1 MTDRLSSYGY
11 AFQIKVITGLLVDRG
26 FLQQISDIM
35 IPSYFESDANN
46 WIVETIL
53 EYFNEYKASPTL
65 EVMKVKLEK
74 VEHELL
80 KTQVVEHLKDAWKY
94 TEATDLQYIKDQA
107 LDFCKNQE
115 IKRAILASV
124 ELLKNGDYEGIKHAV
139 DDALKAGADKDIG
152 HDYMIEIDE
161 RYTDAVRDVQPTPW
175 DVINELTDGGL
186 GKGELGVMVAPAG
199 IGKSWALM
207 NVGADLIKK
216 GKTVVHYT
224 LELNEAYVGLRYD
237 SVITGI
243 ANQNLKHYKEDIKEQ
258 LSKIKGELI
267 IKHYPTKSVGVMG
280 IRAHIEK
287 CIMQGKKPDVVIVD
301 YADLLRGHGQEK
313 RHELEGIYED
323 LRGMAG
329 EYEIPV
335 WTASQAN
342 RSALE
347 EDVIDAS
354 KISESYGKVMVADFV
369 LSLSRKVADKLAG
382 TGRWHVIKNR
392 FGPDGITLPSK
403 MNTSNGQFHIYAE
416 TSIGGKDTQKQMD
429 GGNELTR
436 KLLAR
441 KYQEIS
447 HDASMVDK
455 GSMLDGFE

>member
-11 AFQIKVITGLLVDRG
+11 AFQIKVITGLLVDKS
-26 FLQQISDIM
+26 FLQQISDILS
-35 IPSYFESDANN
+35 PKYFESDANN
-46 WIVETIL
+46 WIVTTIL
-53 EYFNEYKASPTL
+53 DYQREYNASPTL

-74 VEHELL
+74 VEQDVL
-80 KTQVVEHLKDAWKY
+80 KEQVIGHLKDAWKY
-94 TEATDLQYIKDQA
+94 TESSDLPYIKDQA
-107 LDFCKNQE
+107 MDFCKNQE
-115 IKRAILASV
+115 IKKAIMSSV
-124 ELLKNGDYEGIKHAV
+124 ELLQNGDYDGIKATV
-139 DDALKAGADKDIG
+139 DAALKAGADKDIG
-152 HDYMIEIDE
+152 HDYMVDIDA
-161 RYTDAVRDVQPTPW
+161 RYTDAVRFVQPTPW

-207 NVGADLIKK
+207 NVGAHLIKQ

-243 ANQNLKHYKEDIKEQ
+243 ANQNLKHYQEDIKAT

-287 CIMQGKKPDVVIVD
+287 CIMQDKKPDVIIVE

-354 KISESYGKVMVADFV
+354 KVSESYGKVMVADFV
-369 LSLSRKVADKLAG
+369 LSLSRKVQDKLAG

-403 MNTSNGQFHIYAE
+403 MNTSNGQFNIYTD
-416 TSIGGKDTQKQMD
+416 TSIGGKETQKQMD
-429 GGNELTR
+429 GGDNLAR
-436 KLLAR
+436 KMLAR
-441 KYQEIS
+441 KYQETQG
-447 HDASMVDK
+447 DSMV
-455 GSMLDGFE
+455 GFE

>member
-11 AFQIKVITGLLVDRG
+11 AFQIKVITSLLTDKS
-26 FLQQISDIM
+26 FLEQISDIM
-35 IPSYFESDANN
+35 VSSYFESDANS
-46 WIVETIL
+46 WIIDTIL
-53 EYFNEYKASPTL
+53 EYHKEYKSSPTL

-74 VEHELL
+74 VDHDVL
-80 KTQVVEHLKDAWKY
+80 KEQIIQHLKDAWKF
-94 TEATDLQYIKDQA
+94 TESTDLDYIKDQA

-124 ELLKNGDYEGIKHAV
+124 ELLKNGDYEGIKAKV
-139 DDALKAGADKDIG
+139 DGALKAGADKDIG
-152 HDYMIEIDE
+152 HDYMTSIEE
-161 RYTDAVRDVQPTPW
+161 RYTDAVRDVQATPW
-175 DVINELTDGGL
+175 EVINELTDGGL

-207 NVGADLIKK
+207 NVGADAVKK
-216 GKTVVHYT
+216 GKTVLHYT

-243 ANQNLKHYKEDIKEQ
+243 ANQNLKHYQEDIKDQ
-258 LSKIKGELI
+258 LSKLKGELI
-267 IKHYPTKSVGVMG
+267 IKHYPTKTVSVMG
-280 IRAHIEK
+280 IRSHVEK
-287 CIMQGKKPDVVIVD
+287 CIMQGKTPDVIIVD

-347 EDVIDAS
+347 EDIIDAS

-369 LSLSRKVADKLAG
+369 LSLSRKVQDKLSG

-416 TSIGGKDTQKQMD
+416 TSVGGKETQKQMD

-447 HDASMVDK
+447 NE
-455 GSMLDGFE
+455 GFE

>member
-1 MTDRLSSYGY
+1 MKDRLSSYGY
-11 AFQIKVITGLLVDRG
+11 AFQIKVITSLLTDKS
-26 FLQQISDIM
+26 FLQQISDILN
-35 IPSYFESDANN
+35 PKYFESEAND

-53 EYFNEYKASPTL
+53 DYQKEYNASPTL
-65 EVMKVKLEK
+65 EVMKVKMEK
-74 VEHELL
+74 VDHDVL
-80 KTQVVEHLKDAWKY
+80 KEQIVAHLKDAWKF
-94 TEATDLQYIKDQA
+94 TESTDLEYIKDQA
-107 LDFCKNQE
+107 MDFCRNQE
-115 IKRAILASV
+115 IKKAILSSV
-124 ELLKNGDYEGIKHAV
+124 ELLKNGEYEEIKATV
-139 DDALKAGADKDIG
+139 DNALKAGADKDIG
-152 HDYMIEIDE
+152 HDYMTSIDE
-161 RYTDAVRDVQPTPW
+161 RYTEAVRHVQPTPW
-175 DVINELTDGGL
+175 EVINELTDGGL

-207 NVGADLIKK
+207 NVGADAVKK
-216 GKTVVHYT
+216 GKTVLHYT

-243 ANQNLKHYKEDIKEQ
+243 ANQNLKHYQEDIKEQ
-258 LSKIKGELI
+258 LSKLKGELI
-267 IKHYPTKSVGVMG
+267 IKHYPTKSVSVMG
-280 IRAHIEK
+280 IRAHVEK
-287 CIMQGKKPDVVIVD
+287 CIMQDKKPDVIIVD

-354 KISESYGKVMVADFV
+354 KVSESYGKVMVADFV
-369 LSLSRKVADKLAG
+369 LSLSRKVQDKLAG

-403 MNTSNGQFHIYAE
+403 MNTSNGQFHIYTD
-416 TSIGGKDTQKQMD
+416 TSIGGKETQKQMD
-429 GGNELTR
+429 NGNEMAR
-436 KLLAR
+436 QMLAR
-441 KYQEIS
+441 KYQETQNE
-447 HDASMVDK
+447 
-455 GSMLDGFE
+455 GFE

>member
-1 MTDRLSSYGY
+1 MTDKLSSYGY
-11 AFQIKVITGLLVDRG
+11 AFQIKVITALLVDKS

-35 IPSYFESDANN
+35 LPSYFESDANS
-46 WIVETIL
+46 WIIETIL
-53 EYFNEYKASPTL
+53 EYHKEYKSSPTL
-65 EVMKVKLEK
+65 EVMKVKLDK
-74 VEHELL
+74 VDHEVL
-80 KTQVVEHLKDAWKY
+80 KEQIISHLKDAWKY
-94 TEATDLQYIKDQA
+94 TESPDIEYIKDQA
-107 LDFCKNQE
+107 MDFCKNQE
-115 IKRAILASV
+115 IKKAILSSV
-124 ELLKNGDYEGIKHAV
+124 ELLKQGDYDGIKARV
-139 DDALKAGADKDIG
+139 DGALKAGADKDIG
-152 HDYMIEIDE
+152 HNYMTSIDE
-161 RYTDAVRDVQPTPW
+161 RYTEAVRDVQPTPW
-175 DVINELTDGGL
+175 EVINELTDGGL

-207 NVGADLIKK
+207 NVGAHLVKQ
-216 GKTVVHYT
+216 GKTVLHYT
-224 LELNEAYVGLRYD
+224 LELNQAYVGLRYD

-243 ANQNLKHYKEDIKEQ
+243 ANQNLKHYQEDIKEQ
-258 LSKIKGELI
+258 ISKLTGELI
-267 IKHYPTKSVGVMG
+267 IKHYPTKSVSVMG
-280 IRAHIEK
+280 IRAHVEK
-287 CIMQGKKPDVVIVD
+287 CIMQDKKPDVIVVD

-329 EYEIPV
+329 EYDIPV

-403 MNTSNGQFHIYAE
+403 MNTSNGQFHLYAE
-416 TSIGGKDTQKQMD
+416 TSVGGKDTQKQMD

-441 KYQEIS
+441 KFKEIS
-447 HDASMVDK
+447 NE
-455 GSMLDGFE
+455 GFE

>member
-11 AFQIKVITGLLVDRG
+11 AFQIKVITSLLVDKS
-26 FLQQISDIM
+26 FLQQISDILS
-35 IPSYFESDANN
+35 PKYFESDANE
-46 WIVETIL
+46 WIVSTIL
-53 EYFNEYKASPTL
+53 EYQKEYNASPTL

-74 VEHELL
+74 VEHDVL
-80 KTQVVEHLKDAWKY
+80 KDQVVAHLKDAWKY
-94 TEATDLQYIKDQA
+94 TDSTDLEYIKDQA
-107 LDFCKNQE
+107 MDFCKNQE
-115 IKRAILASV
+115 IKKAILGSV
-124 ELLKNGDYEGIKHAV
+124 ELLKHGQYDEIKATV
-139 DDALKAGADKDIG
+139 DNALKAGADKNIG
-152 HDYMIEIDE
+152 HDYMTDIDE
-161 RYTDAVRDVQPTPW
+161 RYTEAVRFVQETPW
-175 DVINELTDGGL
+175 EVINELTDGGL

-207 NVGADLIKK
+207 NVGAHLVKK

-243 ANQNLKHYKEDIKEQ
+243 ANQNLKHYQEDIKEQ
-258 LSKIKGELI
+258 LSKLKGELI
-267 IKHYPTKSVGVMG
+267 IKHYPTKSVSVMG
-280 IRAHIEK
+280 IRAHVEK
-287 CIMQGKKPDVVIVD
+287 CIMQDKKPDVIIVD

-329 EYEIPV
+329 EYEIPL

-347 EDVIDAS
+347 EDIIDAS

-403 MNTSNGQFHIYAE
+403 MNTSNGQFHLYAE
-416 TSIGGKDTQKQMD
+416 TSVGGKDTQKQMD

-447 HDASMVDK
+447 NE
-455 GSMLDGFE
+455 GFE

>member
-1 MTDRLSSYGY
+1 MKDRLSSYGY
-11 AFQIKVITGLLVDRG
+11 AFQIKVITSLLTDKS
-26 FLQQISDIM
+26 FLQQISDIL
-35 IPSYFESDANN
+35 IPNYFESEANN

-53 EYFNEYKASPTL
+53 EYQKEYNASPTL
-65 EVMKVKLEK
+65 EVMKVKMEK
-74 VEHELL
+74 VDHDVL
-80 KTQVVEHLKDAWKY
+80 KEQIVAHLKDAWKF
-94 TEATDLQYIKDQA
+94 TESTDLEYIKDQA
-107 LDFCKNQE
+107 MDFCRNQE
-115 IKRAILASV
+115 IKKAILSSV
-124 ELLKNGDYEGIKHAV
+124 ELLKNGEYEEIKATV
-139 DDALKAGADKDIG
+139 DNALKAGADKDIG
-152 HDYMIEIDE
+152 HDYMTSIEE
-161 RYTDAVRDVQPTPW
+161 RYTEAVRDVQATPW
-175 DVINELTDGGL
+175 EVINELTDGGL

-207 NVGADLIKK
+207 NVGADAVKK
-216 GKTVVHYT
+216 GKTVLHYT

-243 ANQNLKHYKEDIKEQ
+243 ANQNLKHYQEDIKEQ
-258 LSKIKGELI
+258 LSKLKGELI
-267 IKHYPTKSVGVMG
+267 IKHYPTKSVSVMG
-280 IRAHIEK
+280 IRAHVEK
-287 CIMQGKKPDVVIVD
+287 CIMQDKKPDVIIVD

-369 LSLSRKVADKLAG
+369 LSLSRKVQDKLAG

-403 MNTSNGQFHIYAE
+403 MNTSNGQFHIYAD
-416 TSIGGKDTQKQMD
+416 TSVGGKETQKQMD
-429 GGNELTR
+429 NGNDLAR
-436 KLLAR
+436 QMLAR
-441 KYQEIS
+441 KYQETQN
-447 HDASMVDK
+447 
-455 GSMLDGFE
+455 DGFE

>member
-11 AFQIKVITGLLVDRG
+11 AFQIKVITGLLVDKS
-26 FLQQISDIM
+26 FLQQISDILS
-35 IPSYFESDANN
+35 PSYFESDANN
-46 WIVETIL
+46 WIVSTIL
-53 EYFNEYKASPTL
+53 EYQKEYNASPTL

-74 VEHELL
+74 VEHDVL
-80 KTQVVEHLKDAWKY
+80 KDQVIAHLKDAWKY
-94 TEATDLQYIKDQA
+94 TESSDLQYIKDQA
-107 LDFCKNQE
+107 MDFCKNQE
-115 IKRAILASV
+115 IKKAILGSV
-124 ELLKNGDYEGIKHAV
+124 ELLKNGDYDGIKVIV

-152 HDYMIEIDE
+152 HDYMVDIDA
-161 RYTDAVRDVQPTPW
+161 RYTDAVRFVQPTPW

-207 NVGADLIKK
+207 NVGAHLIKQ

-243 ANQNLKHYKEDIKEQ
+243 ANQNLKHYQEDVKET

-267 IKHYPTKSVGVMG
+267 IKHYPTKSVSVMG
-280 IRAHIEK
+280 IRAHVEK
-287 CIMQGKKPDVVIVD
+287 CIMQDKKPDVIIVD

-369 LSLSRKVADKLAG
+369 LSLSRKVQDKLAG

-403 MNTSNGQFHIYAE
+403 MNTSNGQFNIYTD

-429 GGNELTR
+429 NGDNLAR
-436 KLLAR
+436 KMLAR
-441 KYQEIS
+441 KYQETQS
-447 HDASMVDK
+447 DSMV
-455 GSMLDGFE
+455 GFE

>member
-11 AFQIKVITGLLVDRG
+11 AFQIKVITGLLVDKS
-26 FLQQISDIM
+26 FLQQISDILS
-35 IPSYFESDANN
+35 PKYFESDANE
-46 WIVETIL
+46 WIVSTIL
-53 EYFNEYKASPTL
+53 EYQKEYNASPTL

-74 VEHELL
+74 VEQDVL
-80 KTQVVEHLKDAWKY
+80 KDQVVAHLKDAWKY
-94 TEATDLQYIKDQA
+94 TESSDLTYIKDQA
-107 LDFCKNQE
+107 MDFCKNQE
-115 IKRAILASV
+115 IKKAILGSV
-124 ELLKNGDYEGIKHAV
+124 ELLKQGDYDGIKATV
-139 DDALKAGADKDIG
+139 DNALKAGADKDIG
-152 HDYMIEIDE
+152 HDYMVDIDA
-161 RYTDAVRDVQPTPW
+161 RYTEAVRFVQETPW

-207 NVGADLIKK
+207 NVGAHLLKK

-243 ANQNLKHYKEDIKEQ
+243 ANQNLKHYQEDIKEQ
-258 LSKIKGELI
+258 LSKLKGELI
-267 IKHYPTKSVGVMG
+267 IKHYPTKSVSVMG

-287 CIMQGKKPDVVIVD
+287 CIMQDKKPDVIIVD

-354 KISESYGKVMVADFV
+354 KVSESYGKVMVADFV
-369 LSLSRKVADKLAG
+369 LSLSRKVQDKLAG

-403 MNTSNGQFHIYAE
+403 MNTSNGQFNIYTD
-416 TSIGGKDTQKQMD
+416 TSVGGRDTQKQMD
-429 GGNELTR
+429 NGNDMAR
-436 KLLAR
+436 QMLAR
-441 KYQEIS
+441 KYQETQS
-447 HDASMVDK
+447 E
-455 GSMLDGFE
+455 GFE

>member
-11 AFQIKVITGLLVDRG
+11 AFQIKVITALLVDKS

-35 IPSYFESDANN
+35 LSSYFESDANS
-46 WIVETIL
+46 WIIDTIL
-53 EYFNEYKASPTL
+53 EYFGEYKSSPTL

-74 VEHELL
+74 VDHDIL
-80 KTQVVEHLKDAWKY
+80 KEQIVAHLKDAWKY
-94 TEATDLQYIKDQA
+94 TESPDLEYIKDQA
-107 LDFCKNQE
+107 MDFCKNQE
-115 IKRAILASV
+115 IKKAILSSV
-124 ELLKNGDYEGIKHAV
+124 ELLKNGDYDGIKAKV
-139 DDALKAGADKDIG
+139 DEALKAGADKDIG
-152 HDYMIEIDE
+152 HDYMTSIDE

-207 NVGADLIKK
+207 NVGADAVKK
-216 GKTVVHYT
+216 GKTVLHYT

-243 ANQNLKHYKEDIKEQ
+243 ANQNLKHYQEDIKEQ
-258 LSKIKGELI
+258 LSKLKGELI
-267 IKHYPTKSVGVMG
+267 IKHYPTKSVSVMG
-280 IRAHIEK
+280 IRAHVEK
-287 CIMQGKKPDVVIVD
+287 CIMQDKKPDVVIVD

-313 RHELEGIYED
+313 RHELGNIYED
-323 LRGMAG
+323 LRGLAG

-347 EDVIDAS
+347 DDVIGAEKIAESYS
-354 KISESYGKVMVADFV
+354 KIMTADFV
-369 LSLSRKVADKLAG
+369 LSLSRKIEDKVAG

-392 FGPDGITLPSK
+392 FGPDGITFPSK
-403 MNTSNGQFHIYAE
+403 MNTSNGQIHIYE
-416 TSIGGKDTQKQMD
+416 GDSIQGKDAQKQMD
-429 GGNELTR
+429 NGEES
-436 KLLAR
+436 KR
-441 KYQEIS
+441 KYLQNKFKELS
-447 HDASMVDK
+447 E
-455 GSMLDGFE
+455 GSK